1 MDDNIRRKAYSL
13 DREED
18 LFDEIFEEFSG
29 VEPVDVQK
37 YGEEYEEEQVEE
49 PTPAEMMK
57 SRFTSDVE
65 YERDDTLVDDGIIKT
80 GYSSEDIDLSDNEGI
95 EFAKGADS
103 IQEKVRML
111 ERVNAKLKQK
121 GVRRRYVLT
130 DADAPE
136 RAHVYDDNVGK
147 YFYKINA
154 TARPS
159 DVTKVLDGYDSW
171 FEIPKSER
179 VGATV
184 VLLGKSFPWVVQ
196 EADSPEKVDNFLERA
211 VVDET
216 DDLETEDVFTVEQ
229 VKEVKERLLDR

>member
-13 DREED
+13 DREEN
-18 LFDEIFEEFSG
+18 LFDEIFEDFSG

-49 PTPAEMMK
+49 PSPVEMMK
-57 SRFTSDVE
+57 SRFTPEVTHEQDE
-65 YERDDTLVDDGIIKT
+65 ELVDDGIIKR
-80 GYSSEDIDLSDNEGI
+80 GYSSEDVDFSDNEGI
-95 EFAKGADS
+95 EFGKGADS
-103 IQEKVRML
+103 VQEKVRML
-111 ERVNAKLKQK
+111 EKVNAKLKQK
-121 GVRRRYVLT
+121 GLRRRYVLT
-130 DADAPE
+130 DMDAPE
-136 RAHVYDDNVGK
+136 RAHVYEDNVGK

-184 VLLGKSFPWVVQ
+184 VLLCKSFPWVVQ
-196 EADSPEKVDNFLERA
+196 EADSLEKVDKFLERA
-211 VVDET
+211 VINET
-216 DDLETEDVFTVEQ
+216 DDLETEDVFTMDQ
-229 VKEVKERLLDR
+229 VKEVKERLLNR